1 VLAAKGLDLFYSF
14 KIAIAAKAF
23 AVQAR
28 PSPDVGKYF
37 HRIRAP
43 LVM

>member
-1 VLAAKGLDLFYSF
+1 MLAAEGLNLFYSF

-23 AVQAR
+23 AIQTR
-28 PSPDVGKYF
+28 PSPDIGKYI

-43 LVM
+43 